1 MAQTVGTVL
10 AKNMKMYF
18 GSVALTCQ
26 VDVSIAGSTNMFET
40 TCKDSGA
47 NAAFLPGTKSW
58 TASGSANFADDA
70 TLGFNTATTGVF
82 AEWDSQSSVALVFQ
96 TGITGDQK
104 WSGTAY
110 VSSWTLNSSGN
121 DEAVTYDFELQGTGA
136 LVQATIA

>member
-10 AKNMKMYF
+10 AKNMKLYSGAAAF
-18 GSVALTCQ
+18 TCQ
-26 VDVSIAGSTNMFET
+26 VDVSLAASTNMFET

-70 TLGFNTATTGVF
+70 TLGFNTASTGVF
-82 AEWDSQSSVALVFQ
+82 AKWDSQSSLSIVFQ
-96 TGITGDQK
+96 TAQTGDTK

>member
-10 AKNMKMYF
+10 AKNMKLYS
-18 GSVALTCQ
+18 GATAITCQ
-26 VDVSIAGSTNMFET
+26 VDVSLAGSTNMFET

-70 TLGFNTATTGVF
+70 STGIF
-82 AEWDSQSSVALVFQ
+82 AKWDAQTSVSIVFQ
-96 TGITGDQK
+96 TAATGDTK

-110 VSSWTLNSSGN
+110 ISSWTLNSSGN

-136 LVQATIA
+136 LAMAVIS

>member
-18 GSVALTCQ
+18 GTVALTCQ

-70 TLGFNTATTGVF
+70 TLGFNTATTGIF
-82 AEWDSQSSVALVFQ
+82 AEWDSQSTVSVVFQ
-96 TGITGDQK
+96 TGAVGDTK

-110 VSSWTLNSSGN
+110 VSSWTMNSSGN

-136 LVQATIA
+136 LASAIIS